1 MPFIRYAIGA
11 ICLAL
16 AMFGA
21 KQDLTWLMMLGVVSA
36 SSMAIFILITTR
48 TGPVTLNQYCIQYK
62 PDAPVPH
69 GK

>member
-1 MPFIRYAIGA
+1 
-11 ICLAL
+11 
-16 AMFGA
+16 MFGA

-62 PDAPVPH
+62 PDDPVPH